1 MEVVAEGL
9 AFPEGPVVMADGS
22 VIVVEL
28 AGGRITRCWN
38 GRRETICTMGGGPN
52 GAAIGPDGALYVCN
66 NGGLDLARF
75 QNACGPGC
83 EGRIERV
90 DLGGGRLELTGQ
102 ALVSA

>member
-38 GRRETICTMGGGPN
+38 GRSEVICAIGGGPN
-52 GAAIGPDGALYVCN
+52 GAAIGPDGALWVCN
-66 NGGLDLARF
+66 NGGLDLAKF
-75 QNACGPGC
+75 QNARGPGC

-90 DLGGGRLELTGQ
+90 ELSTGRFERVYE
-102 ALVSA
+102 A